1 MAARLSCML
10 FLLEEAKRED
20 DRNKR
25 FQARQIRS
33 LRLLSTN
40 KDYINLFRLSEELI
54 TQMESDLYPLFPTK
68 VRRDGLSNRTKV
80 PYFFLNVLIYLEHT

>member
-25 FQARQIRS
+25 RQARQIRS
-33 LRLLSTN
+33 LHLLSTN

-54 TQMESDLYPLFPTK
+54 TEMEKDLYPLFPTK

-80 PYFFLNVLIYLEHT
+80 PCFFLNVLKNLVHT

>member
-20 DRNKR
+20 DKNKR
-25 FQARQIRS
+25 CQARQIRS
-33 LRLLSTN
+33 LHLLSTS

-54 TQMESDLYPLFPTK
+54 TEMESDLYPLFPTK